1 MLGYQVIGIEPD
13 KKNVENIRKDL
24 KHSTIIND
32 KAETFQLKSEFDL
45 IWMSHVFEHLTSPIE
60 FLQRIRKNLK
70 VGGIIFIEVPNVEK
84 KNDHRTFT
92 NIPHA
97 YNYSKLSLMN
107 IVKKSNYKIIRCD
120 CIKSPMKYQGM
131 INKIYNKIFN
141 KDFYPYYPRLI
152 GNTESG
158 EDIRILAMRD

>member
-1 MLGYQVIGIEPD
+1 MLNIKKQLHTDILAYCKANEIDDVD
-13 KKNVENIRKDL
+13 KFCSDL
-24 KHSTIIND
+24 LE
-32 KAETFQLKSEFDL
+32 KA
-45 IWMSHVFEHLTSPIE
+45 
-60 FLQRIRKNLK
+60 
-70 VGGIIFIEVPNVEK
+70 FITEKYGATPQITGNKNVEK

-131 INKIYNKIFN
+131 INKIYNK
-141 KDFYPYYPRLI
+141 
-152 GNTESG
+152 
-158 EDIRILAMRD
+158 